1 MLPLLDACPDHRVCQ
16 GTCEP
21 TDWDGKGRKSRTEV
35 QTLPPSPSLVCVLAS
50 EHSQS
55 SVSRPLWQ
63 WWAGR
68 SYLGVPHAGRSDQ
81 CLLDGVALLEHAL
94 LLPRHGPVALDQELH
109 HLQVSS
115 ESSVNQSAL
124 TVFVQMIHLEQ
135 RRQNTMKPKH
145 EQNIFASSEFPAPV
159 AK

>member
-1 MLPLLDACPDHRVCQ
+1 MLRFLSWTPAQTTGFAKGPVNPLT
-16 GTCEP
+16 GM
-21 TDWDGKGRKSRTEV
+21 GRGGRAG
-35 QTLPPSPSLVCVLAS
+35 QRYRLYLQAPPRSVFWLANTVSPQFPARCGS
-50 EHSQS
+50 
-55 SVSRPLWQ
+55 
-63 WWAGR
+63 GG

-94 LLPRHGPVALDQELH
+94 LLPCHGPVALDQELH

-124 TVFVQMIHLEQ
+124 TIFVQMIHLEQ